1 MGLDMYLYKRKK
13 ESRENEIGVV
23 AYWRK
28 ANQIHNWFV
37 TNIQNGVDNCE
48 PHPVT
53 EQDIVKLLNICNQI
67 LELDINYEEQMT
79 EIGISFKDGKR
90 EPIMDFVKVI
100 DNEEVVETMHNLLPT
115 ADGFFFGST
124 DYDEWYVE
132 DIKDTA
138 EQLNHVLEETD
149 FKTEELFYN
158 SSW

>member
-1 MGLDMYLYKRKK
+1 MGLDMYLYKQIKGEDNK
-13 ESRENEIGVV
+13 IDVV

-28 ANQIHNWFV
+28 ANQVHNWFV
-37 TNIQNGVDNCE
+37 TNVQNGVDNCE

-79 EIGISFKDGKR
+79 EIGVSFKDGKR

-115 ADGFFFGST
+115 AEGFFFGST
-124 DYDEWYVE
+124 DYDEWYIE
-132 DIKDTA
+132 DIKSTA

>member
-1 MGLDMYLYKRKK
+1 MGLDMYLYKQKK
-13 ESRENEIGVV
+13 NVENKADVV

-37 TNIQNGVDNCE
+37 TNVQNGVDNCE

-67 LELDINYEEQMT
+67 LELNISYEEQMT

-115 ADGFFFGST
+115 AEGFFFGST

>member
-1 MGLDMYLYKRKK
+1 MGLDMYLYKQKK
-13 ESRENEIGVV
+13 ENRENETAVV

-28 ANQIHNWFV
+28 ANQVHNWFV
-37 TNIQNGVDNCE
+37 TNVQNGVDNCE

-79 EIGISFKDGKR
+79 EIGVSFKDGKR

-100 DNEEVVETMHNLLPT
+100 DNEEVVEAMHNLLPT

-132 DIKDTA
+132 DIKNTV
-138 EQLNHVLEETD
+138 EQLNHILEETD

>member
-1 MGLDMYLYKRKK
+1 MGLDMYLYKQKK
-13 ESRENEIGVV
+13 NEEKKIEMV

-28 ANQIHNWFV
+28 ANQVHNWFV
-37 TNIQNGVDNCE
+37 TNVQNGVDNCE

-53 EQDIVKLLNICNQI
+53 EQDIVQLLNICNQI
-67 LELDINYEEQMT
+67 LELDISYEEQMT
-79 EIGISFKDGKR
+79 EVGTSYKDGKA

-100 DNEEVVETMHNLLPT
+100 DNEEVIETMHNLLPT
-115 ADGFFFGST
+115 SGGFFFGST

-132 DIKDTA
+132 DIKETA
-138 EQLNHVLEETD
+138 EQLNHVLNETD

>member
-1 MGLDMYLYKRKK
+1 MGLDMYLYKQKK
-13 ESRENEIGVV
+13 NVENKADVV

-28 ANQIHNWFV
+28 ANQVHNWFV
-37 TNIQNGVDNCE
+37 TNVQNGVDNCE

-53 EQDIVKLLNICNQI
+53 EQDIIKLLNICNQI

-79 EIGISFKDGKR
+79 EIGVSFKDGKR
-90 EPIMDFVKVI
+90 EPIMGFVKVI

-115 ADGFFFGST
+115 AEGFFFGST

>member
-13 ESRENEIGVV
+13 ESRENEIDVV

-28 ANQIHNWFV
+28 ANQVHNWFV
-37 TNIQNGVDNCE
+37 TNVQNGVDNCE

-53 EQDIVKLLNICNQI
+53 ERDIIKLLNICNQI

-79 EIGISFKDGKR
+79 EIGVSFKDGKR

-100 DNEEVVETMHNLLPT
+100 DNEEVIETMHNLLPT

-138 EQLNHVLEETD
+138 EQLNHVLEEID

>member
-1 MGLDMYLYKRKK
+1 MGLDMYLYKQIKG
-13 ESRENEIGVV
+13 EENKTAVV

-28 ANQIHNWFV
+28 ANQVHNWFV
-37 TNIQNGVDNCE
+37 TNVQNGVDNCE

-79 EIGISFKDGKR
+79 EIGVSFKDGKR
-90 EPIMDFVKVI
+90 EPIMDFIKVI
-100 DNEEVVETMHNLLPT
+100 DNEEVIETMHNLLPT

>member
-1 MGLDMYLYKRKK
+1 MGLDMYLYKRIKG
-13 ESRENEIGVV
+13 EENKIDVV

-28 ANQIHNWFV
+28 ANQVHNWFV
-37 TNIQNGVDNCE
+37 TNVQNGVDNCE

-79 EIGISFKDGKR
+79 EIGMSYNDGKK

-100 DNEEVVETMHNLLPT
+100 DNEEVVEVMHNLLPT
-115 ADGFFFGST
+115 AEGFFFGST

-132 DIKDTA
+132 DIKSTA

>member
-13 ESRENEIGVV
+13 EEESKIDVV

-28 ANQIHNWFV
+28 ANQVHNWFV
-37 TNIQNGVDNCE
+37 TNVQNGVDNCE

-53 EQDIVKLLNICNQI
+53 EQDIVKLLNICKQI

-79 EIGISFKDGKR
+79 EIGMSYKDGKR

-100 DNEEVVETMHNLLPT
+100 DNEEVVEIMHNLLPT
-115 ADGFFFGST
+115 SEGFFFGST
-124 DYDEWYVE
+124 EYDEWYVE

-138 EQLNHVLEETD
+138 EQLNHILEETD

>member
-1 MGLDMYLYKRKK
+1 MGLDMYLYKQKK
-13 ESRENEIGVV
+13 NSENKADIV

-28 ANQIHNWFV
+28 ANQVHNWFV
-37 TNIQNGVDNCE
+37 TNVQDGVDNCE

-67 LELDINYEEQMT
+67 LELNISYEEQMT
-79 EIGISFKDGKR
+79 EIGVSFKDGKR

-100 DNEEVVETMHNLLPT
+100 DDEEVIKTMNDLLPT
-115 ADGFFFGST
+115 SDGFFFGST

-132 DIKDTA
+132 DIKDTV
-138 EQLNHVLEETD
+138 EQLNHILKETD